1 MCIIAYKPLN
11 VAFPEENILKNCFDN
26 NDDGAGFMYTFGGEV
41 HIHKGY
47 ETFEKFMTAL
57 NKARAITGDKVPY
70 VMHFRIAT
78 QGYEKTMT
86 HPFPLSGNMNS
97 LKKLKSKCNV
107 GVAHNGI
114 IDLTSDGSKDYS
126 DTMKFI
132 TDYLSLI
139 IRGYDWYK
147 DKRTCKLI
155 TKMISGSRLAILD
168 KHGNCKLLG
177 EGWEQ
182 DKGVYFSNHTWAYKR
197 WSAKSSG
204 HWNDMWWEDEDRY
217 YHKWWEDYNAKY
229 SKPAVKSSGTTV
241 KKDKKDKKSTG
252 SKVETKKLAAP
263 GYQDPW
269 GEYWSLIDGKYDFE
283 DDYCP
288 QTVDNDGT
296 YCSSCRNCNFCY
308 TRNMLSKRNES
319 DEYRKVLMNEFT
331 QTDAEI
337 EAEKAIQNA
346 KQAAQA

>member
-11 VAFPEENILKNCFDN
+11 VAFPEEAILQNCFDN
-26 NDDGAGFMYTFGGEV
+26 NSDGAGFMYAFKGEV
-41 HIHKGY
+41 HIKKGF
-47 ETFEKFMTAL
+47 ETFEKFFSAL
-57 NKARAITGDKVPY
+57 NEARKITGDKVPY

-86 HPFPLSGNMNS
+86 HPFPLSGNMNN
-97 LKKLKSKCNV
+97 LKKLKSKCSI

-168 KHGNCKLLG
+168 KNGNCKLLG
-177 EGWEQ
+177 QGWEQ
-182 DKGVYFSNHTWAYKR
+182 DKGVYFSNHTWAYKK
-197 WSAKSSG
+197 WSAKSSS

-217 YHKWWEDYNAKY
+217 YSKWWEEYNAKY

-241 KKDKKDKKSTG
+241 KQDKKSTG
-252 SKVETKKLAAP
+252 SKVETKKLASP
-263 GYQDPW
+263 GYADPW
-269 GEYWSLIDGKYDFE
+269 GEYWSTIDGKYGFE
-283 DDYCP
+283 DDFCP

-296 YCSSCRNCNFCY
+296 YCSACRNCTFCY
-308 TRNMLSKRNES
+308 TRNMLSKKDSLSEQFS
-319 DEYRKVLMNEFT
+319 ALIDET
-331 QTDAEI
+331 AE
-337 EAEKAIQNA
+337 AIQNA